1 MLRNKKYGMG
11 GAVQSFSSP
20 MLAQGMQGGLSG
32 FGTSGLQTFAKG
44 GKIGDFAKKNIGKK
58 VKVDFR
64 KEEGVIVG
72 GEGDFVSIHYPTL
85 GFTEGVNTRLENIY
99 FVEDMKYVGD
109 IYYGVIDY
117 NNNLVFQSQNEEE
130 ARRMSWNY
138 EGSIVI
144 KGKGKGKIHK
154 YAKGG
159 EIIDQY
165 EGRTPVDIWFNLTKS
180 QRRHLLLDHANIP
193 SGELSSY
200 IGDDTSFDELPHFV
214 KQIVKKHFA
223 EGQYAKG
230 GKVGEDLYIEQ
241 LANMSDASTATIK
254 LWAIEENHLSKDELL
269 NIVQGL
275 GRNQINRFHFLNAV
289 LGDEA
294 RTSEIISYARSGK
307 SFKMAKGGQIASI
320 GDSGIITDKNSM
332 FVGKMALITGDLGN
346 MYEVRVGERTTI
358 VKKNGIRIIS
368 DEYAN
373 GGEIHNSAKQM
384 SDEDFEI
391 AYNKLTPSEKNDVKI
406 LIRLGD
412 DKKLAL
418 ASILAES
425 KKPSSSDFY
434 KRAYEY
440 ANGGEI
446 THLPEAKKVS
456 KEDIEQFIRY
466 VDSFYG
472 KNGVYADKYEG
483 FNSKAQIRKAVM
495 TYLNNLSSQQ
505 TWGGGAGD
513 SLDRE
518 RVAQILKPS
527 SKPTYAKGGQTS
539 TYEVHLEAVPNRD
552 FDQSSHEGNVRVPK
566 LKKSAKSVAEAVSI
580 AKKFIQDND
589 LGGSNFLPAKLY
601 KNGKQ
606 IGFISYNGR
615 VWNNDQ
621 SEMKYA
627 DGGSVG
633 RKKSKFQLGDKVYSF
648 YNPTKSA
655 SIVDLYFK
663 AWDTLDN
670 IPHENDTY
678 FYELSLP
685 DGTNKKLAESA
696 LSKAPLK
703 TNKSESKNMDVQF
716 IEYKDNEIMYEPT
729 SKKYYANDV
738 EFDSLLK
745 AKKFLDSGKVSSNI
759 RGAYKKALFAKGGE
773 IKPKRSRITL
783 IMDGQKYSYP
793 VALVNGRVEVTEET
807 FKDGVVREYLDKEFD
822 LWLQQAPTDYEEM
835 YYGDEDVMSK
845 SGAIEGAMEIVIST
859 IEQEAPKK
867 MTFNFDEGDVEF
879 YEAYQYEKGGS
890 IDEIKEGDYFINT
903 TNGEKFYIDKI
914 DKKDKNY
921 SFYVLKSKPT
931 DLPEVI
937 SIAEWNRFA
946 KNGLFEKVNKKYAKG
961 GEVVQ
966 LPPKGEL
973 TNRDNL
979 LLKYQKVGSNYEF
992 YIYEPILK
1000 KVSGYNQTKYVCKNS
1015 DCALKM
1021 NYPQFI
1027 KYLYSELYLDDKKFA
1042 KGGKVGFEGL
1052 ANKVAKRYV
1061 GKKVSKEYQAEY
1073 GKIYDAKEAKEVGN
1087 KVAGKVYQQQVAKKK
1102 IVRKLQ
1108 RKTN

>member
-1 MLRNKKYGMG
+1 MLRNKKYGVG

-32 FGTSGLQTFAKG
+32 FGTSGLGTFADGGQVRVVKKDEGNYWYRRTEGAIGSFAWRYDKNYNEGILFPLDKFYSDFYKNVKLKQGEVLFRYETDRMMGRMQPLIKFNLDKSLIYFGVDSDEDEPNFETKG
-44 GKIGDFAKKNIGKK
+44 IKAEYI
-58 VKVDFR
+58 VL
-64 KEEGVIVG
+64 EEGY
-72 GEGDFVSIHYPTL
+72 DKKF
-85 GFTEGVNTRLENIY
+85 
-99 FVEDMKYVGD
+99 
-109 IYYGVIDY
+109 
-117 NNNLVFQSQNEEE
+117 
-130 ARRMSWNY
+130 
-138 EGSIVI
+138 
-144 KGKGKGKIHK
+144 
-154 YAKGG
+154 AKGG

-165 EGRTPVDIWFNLTKS
+165 EGRNPANIWFNLTKS
-180 QRRHLLLDHANIP
+180 QRKHLLLDHANIP

-200 IGDDTSFDELPHFV
+200 IDDDTSFDELPHFV

-223 EGQYAKG
+223 EGQYARG
-230 GKVGEDLYIEQ
+230 GKLSPAQERAFFGKTKTKFTE
-241 LANMSDASTATIK
+241 SDAERLVGKFIEIYGQGQDEPIAFSKIAKATIDPK
-254 LWAIEENHLSKDELL
+254 YSQKTLVIYTEMGTQERIPEDKIDAFFN
-269 NIVQGL
+269 GL
-275 GRNQINRFHFLNAV
+275 
-289 LGDEA
+289 
-294 RTSEIISYARSGK
+294 
-307 SFKMAKGGQIASI
+307 
-320 GDSGIITDKNSM
+320 
-332 FVGKMALITGDLGN
+332 
-346 MYEVRVGERTTI
+346 TI
-358 VKKNGIRIIS
+358 VLSIPSKGSYYGLKLKK
-368 DEYAN
+368 E
-373 GGEIHNSAKQM
+373 
-384 SDEDFEI
+384 
-391 AYNKLTPSEKNDVKI
+391 AYK
-406 LIRLGD
+406 
-412 DKKLAL
+412 
-418 ASILAES
+418 
-425 KKPSSSDFY
+425 
-434 KRAYEY
+434 Y

-472 KNGVYADKYEG
+472 KNGVYADYYEG
-483 FNSKAQIRKAVM
+483 LNSKAQIRKAVM
-495 TYLNNLSSQQ
+495 TYLNKLDSQQ

-518 RVAQILKPS
+518 RVAQILKPT

-552 FDQSSHEGNVRVPK
+552 FDQSSHEANVRVPK

-606 IGFISYNGR
+606 VGFISYNGR

-627 DGGSVG
+627 NGGSVN
-633 RKKSKFQLGDKVYSF
+633 RKQSKFQLGDKVYSF

-685 DGTNKKLAESA
+685 DGTIKKLAESA
-696 LSKAPLK
+696 LSETPLK
-703 TNKSESKNMDVQF
+703 VDKSVSKNMDVQF
-716 IEYKDNEIMYEPT
+716 IEYNGNQIMYEPT

-759 RGAYKKALFAKGGE
+759 RGAYKKGLFAKGGQTN
-773 IKPKRSRITL
+773 PKRSRITL

-793 VALVNGRVEVTEET
+793 VALVNGRAEVTEET

-879 YEAYQYEKGGS
+879 YEAYQYARGGS
-890 IDEIKEGDYFINT
+890 IAVSDDEKRKSLKGNLKIKF
-903 TNGEKFYIDKI
+903 
-914 DKKDKNY
+914 
-921 SFYVLKSKPT
+921 
-931 DLPEVI
+931 
-937 SIAEWNRFA
+937 
-946 KNGLFEKVNKKYAKG
+946 
-961 GEVVQ
+961 
-966 LPPKGEL
+966 
-973 TNRDNL
+973 
-979 LLKYQKVGSNYEF
+979 
-992 YIYEPILK
+992 
-1000 KVSGYNQTKYVCKNS
+1000 
-1015 DCALKM
+1015 
-1021 NYPQFI
+1021 
-1027 KYLYSELYLDDKKFA
+1027 
-1042 KGGKVGFEGL
+1042 
-1052 ANKVAKRYV
+1052 
-1061 GKKVSKEYQAEY
+1061 
-1073 GKIYDAKEAKEVGN
+1073 
-1087 KVAGKVYQQQVAKKK
+1087 
-1102 IVRKLQ
+1102 
-1108 RKTN
+1108 